1 MYFCL
6 KSQNVSYSMSNL
18 LKVLSLHFIG
28 FVFVHAGHNTYLWI
42 FVQGT
47 PKGFGFMDYDSSYIY
62 FDDSFFHFS
71 PQSNIYYQRYKPS
84 IM

>member
-1 MYFCL
+1 MSIN
-6 KSQNVSYSMSNL
+6 KSFSCQNIFYSISNF

-28 FVFVHAGHNTYLWI
+28 FVFVHAGHNIHLWI

-71 PQSNIYYQRYKPS
+71 PQSNI
-84 IM
+84 